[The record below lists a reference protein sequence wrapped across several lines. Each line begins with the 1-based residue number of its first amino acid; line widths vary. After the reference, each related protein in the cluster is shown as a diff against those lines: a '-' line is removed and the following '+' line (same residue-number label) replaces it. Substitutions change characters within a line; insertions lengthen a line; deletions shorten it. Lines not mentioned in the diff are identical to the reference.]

1 MRSFL
6 SEKSVVGAREITSP
20 SDAFTVPV
28 ERLARNL
35 AGQGIVRCW
44 CPTAETSV
52 YGSEHVHKK
61 LGSRVLMTLW
71 YRVLHLHLSED
82 EVQRRI
88 LAVFLSRPGK
98 CAD

>member
-6 SEKSVVGAREITSP
+6 SAKSVVGPREITSLP
-20 SDAFTVPV
+20 DASTVPV

-44 CPTAETSV
+44 CPTTETSI
-52 YGSEHVHKK
+52 YGSEHPHKQ
-61 LGSRVLMTLW
+61 LGWRVLMTLW
-71 YRVLHLHLSED
+71 YRVLHPHLSED

-88 LAVFLSRPGK
+88 LAVFLSRPGT
-98 CAD
+98 CAN